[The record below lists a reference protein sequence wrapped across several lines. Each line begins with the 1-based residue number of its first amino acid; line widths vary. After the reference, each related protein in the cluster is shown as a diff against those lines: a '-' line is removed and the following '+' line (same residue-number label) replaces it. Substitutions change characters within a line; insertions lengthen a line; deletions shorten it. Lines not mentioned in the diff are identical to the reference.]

1 MGAPHTCG
9 YRLGYRYSAT
19 TTSSNGIGASTFMG
33 SFSIGNSSHR
43 RSSQHTG
50 SRYYCWAYYLCIFMT
65 NSSKNKQN
73 NNRSTGSIVA
83 GVAGA
88 VAVIGVAVATAVAL
102 KDKKT
107 TEKVKKA
114 FNSIK
119 NQAIDY
125 IYALE
130 KKSTVKEEFPKAQ
143 KNKKSIKKNS
153 SASIPKRTSVVR
165 KKVK

>member
-1 MGAPHTCG
+1 
-9 YRLGYRYSAT
+9 
-19 TTSSNGIGASTFMG
+19 
-33 SFSIGNSSHR
+33 
-43 RSSQHTG
+43 
-50 SRYYCWAYYLCIFMT
+50 MT

-143 KNKKSIKKNS
+143 KDKKSIKKNS
-153 SASIPKRTSVVR
+153 SASITKRTSVVR